1 MFSLN
6 IVDSDAFLDLPPSA
20 QALYF
25 HLGMRCDDDGF
36 VNSPKKI
43 QRIIGATDDDL
54 KILIDKKFIL
64 SFESGIVAM
73 KHHRINNYI
82 QKDRYTETSYLEEK
96 EKIFIKTNKA
106 YTLNSSHSGIV
117 PLIEKSKCIHSVSKM
132 ETQSS
137 LGKVRLGKDSLSS
150 VPSRAEN
157 DETHLLGELKNVSLT
172 EKQYKQLQ
180 DRYERVGELID
191 NVSLWLPDHP
201 RSNHYAVCLTF
212 AKNGNWPKKKKP
224 KVPEQKPDPED
235 NPMTEEEKAAAVEA
249 LKKKLGGGFNAD
261 NNT

>member
-1 MFSLN
+1 MAKRRMFSLN
-6 IVDSDAFLDLPPSA
+6 IVDSDAFLDLPTSA

-36 VNSPKKI
+36 VNNPKKI
-43 QRIIGATDDDL
+43 QRVIGASDDDL
-54 KILIDKKFIL
+54 KTLIKEKFII

-96 EKIFIKTNKA
+96 SKIYIKENKA

-117 PLIEKSKCIHSVSKM
+117 PLIEKNQCIQNVSKM

-137 LGKVRLGKDSLSS
+137 IGKVRLGKDSISS
-150 VPSRAEN
+150 KPE
-157 DETHLLGELKNVSLT
+157 DTHIFLGELNNVCLT
-172 EKQYKQLQ
+172 KKQY
-180 DRYERVGELID
+180 ERLCQRFESVKDLID
-191 NVSLWLPDHP
+191 KVSLWLPDHP

-212 AKNGNWPKKKKP
+212 AKNGNWPKKSKIKE
-224 KVPEQKPDPED
+224 PEQQTIDE

-261 NNT
+261 NT